1 MEENG
6 TDADGRAPFANRLPY
21 ALILVSCEED
31 GPMNQSHP
39 DTTDTTGDRIA
50 LLQACWH
57 RDIVDQA
64 RIACRDELVRLGI
77 DDGRI
82 ETHEVPGSLEIP
94 LQAKLLAKSGRY
106 GAIVAFGFV
115 VDGGIYRH
123 EFVAETVID
132 AMMRVQ
138 LETEVPIL
146 SCVLTPQSFHDS
158 DEHHGFFHQHF
169 LVKGREAAEAC
180 VATLA
185 NMARSS
191 AA

>member
-1 MEENG
+1 
-6 TDADGRAPFANRLPY
+6 
-21 ALILVSCEED
+21 
-31 GPMNQSHP
+31 MNQSHP
-39 DTTDTTGDRIA
+39 NTTGDAIA

-64 RIACRDELVRLGI
+64 VIACRAELVRLGV
-77 DDGRI
+77 DQARI

-94 LQAKLLAKSGRY
+94 LHAKLLAKSGRH

-123 EFVAETVID
+123 VFVAETVID

-146 SCVLTPQSFHDS
+146 SCVPTPQRFHES

-180 VATLA
+180 VATLE
-185 NMARSS
+185 NIARLRT